1 MSIFPFTWPWN
12 RSFQQKWRRRI
23 SDLADLGGIN
33 QEQPSWDNYPA
44 ATEQQLFLANL
55 ETSGQGT
62 IEEIEDSKS
71 NMQAMISVTNEF
83 LKAAT
88 TDADIA
94 VYRLLEST
102 WNTCANSKL
111 IESNPEGQDF
121 DNLLQEYVEKAGIV
135 DGIGDGS
142 ELEEA
147 LNSKGLRV
155 FESGVSL
162 EDRAHAIGSLIDGR
176 QLLLKEDFEFSILK
190 SWIEG
195 RFDKVKD
202 PESHIL
208 KLWEAFEATLIE
220 GIFDGILNPSQIK
233 DIFGAGEK
241 KYKLGEDVIKI
252 KQSNDRDTA
261 EFAEGTGDL
270 HEIFIV
276 KQPEFAAKLRKEL
289 ADGDTNGRDDLYENE
304 AKRQKERQAQIE
316 SALDTLSKANPYQP
330 KVIKELIEL
339 YEITLDFAE
348 SELSALEELTDQIR
362 EFETKMEA
370 LKSEVEN
377 KLPPSVKLAIDN
389 DTTLPEANAVEDS
402 ATDLTRITDA
412 ILKGVAKGHKAV
424 EIAELSLA
432 ETYALIG
439 KGYAVVAR
447 GENYL
452 IEWSDPISIGGK

>member
-1 MSIFPFTWPWN
+1 
-12 RSFQQKWRRRI
+12 
-23 SDLADLGGIN
+23 
-33 QEQPSWDNYPA
+33 
-44 ATEQQLFLANL
+44 
-55 ETSGQGT
+55 GT

-241 KYKLGEDVIKI
+241 KYKL
-252 KQSNDRDTA
+252 
-261 EFAEGTGDL
+261 
-270 HEIFIV
+270 
-276 KQPEFAAKLRKEL
+276 
-289 ADGDTNGRDDLYENE
+289 
-304 AKRQKERQAQIE
+304 
-316 SALDTLSKANPYQP
+316 
-330 KVIKELIEL
+330 
-339 YEITLDFAE
+339 
-348 SELSALEELTDQIR
+348 
-362 EFETKMEA
+362 
-370 LKSEVEN
+370 
-377 KLPPSVKLAIDN
+377 
-389 DTTLPEANAVEDS
+389 
-402 ATDLTRITDA
+402 
-412 ILKGVAKGHKAV
+412 
-424 EIAELSLA
+424 
-432 ETYALIG
+432 
-439 KGYAVVAR
+439 
-447 GENYL
+447 
-452 IEWSDPISIGGK
+452 